1 MGLVKPPRNLTDPAF
16 QAKFTDADLRQVIRV
31 GKGQMPAFGGMMADE
46 DLGYVITFIRSL
58 APPGAAPVPVPLTEP
73 ASINQP
79 APGAAE

>member
-1 MGLVKPPRNLTDPAF
+1 MGLVKPPRNLTDAAF

-58 APPGAAPVPVPLTEP
+58 VPPGVAPVRVTEP
-73 ASINQP
+73 ASMNQP
-79 APGAAE
+79 APGGAE